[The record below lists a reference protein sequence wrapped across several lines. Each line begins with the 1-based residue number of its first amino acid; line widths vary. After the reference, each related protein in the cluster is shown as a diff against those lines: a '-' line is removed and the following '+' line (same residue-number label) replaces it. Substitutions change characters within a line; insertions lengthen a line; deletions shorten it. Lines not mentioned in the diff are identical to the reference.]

1 MKLKRAPLRHDIPRG
16 QGRRDQGR
24 HSARRHRALSRR
36 PVEDFTLEEVAERAG
51 VAVRTILRAYPSKDE
66 LVYAALADMAA
77 GGVFLNPSPPGDV
90 KAAVTA
96 FFDIYE
102 GVGDLVMQ
110 WLNDERRHPGLKP
123 TLDQGRDNHRD
134 GVKTVFAPQLERL
147 HGAARKELLTIL
159 IILTDVYVWKL
170 LRRDMALSR
179 AAAEATVRKMIP
191 VCSKRRRPMARILW
205 LNWSGGGNLP
215 PSLGIARVLT
225 ERGHELAF
233 AGRPEMVPRVRPR
246 ASAPSRSR
254 KPTRKSTVTR
264 KGCRSPA
271 PPAISLRPRSRKKS
285 RASSPPRRPTSSS
298 STRCSRP
305 RSAHAGEFG
314 RPSAVLVHTFV
325 FRQLDM
331 WRKVIGNFDSMRQ
344 QAGFPGLP
352 PLDAL
357 WQPRE
362 RIISTSLAAF
372 DAAPLAGWEMVRHA
386 GPVLEDEKF
395 AVPRPLPWPS
405 VDPTPLVMVSFST
418 MFEQRNADK
427 MQRTLDA
434 LADFQVHVVAT
445 TAGIVAPS
453 ELAVPNNAVVLDYA
467 AHDPIM
473 KRAALVVTHGGHG
486 TAMRALRHGVPMILI
501 PGLAGDQPS
510 WPRRCRNS
518 APAWRSWRCR
528 RRSDPRGSATDLV
541 DAVIQAKRPRTRE
554 GARRRRWRG
563 QCRRRGRELARRG
576 AIARRH

>member
-1 MKLKRAPLRHDIPRG
+1 
-16 QGRRDQGR
+16 
-24 HSARRHRALSRR
+24 
-36 PVEDFTLEEVAERAG
+36 
-51 VAVRTILRAYPSKDE
+51 
-66 LVYAALADMAA
+66 MA
-77 GGVFLNPSPPGDV
+77 
-90 KAAVTA
+90 
-96 FFDIYE
+96 
-102 GVGDLVMQ
+102 
-110 WLNDERRHPGLKP
+110 W
-123 TLDQGRDNHRD
+123 
-134 GVKTVFAPQLERL
+134 
-147 HGAARKELLTIL
+147 
-159 IILTDVYVWKL
+159 
-170 LRRDMALSR
+170 
-179 AAAEATVRKMIP
+179 
-191 VCSKRRRPMARILW
+191 ILW

-233 AGRPEMVPRVRPR
+233 AGRPEMVPRVKTAGFRAIEITQAYAQVDRYPQGLPLTRP
-246 ASAPSRSR
+246 ACYL
-254 KPTRKSTVTR
+254 T
-264 KGCRSPA
+264 SPA
-271 PPAISLRPRSRKKS
+271 VEEEVQSIVAAEAPDLILIDAMFPAAL
-285 RASSPPRRPTSSS
+285 
-298 STRCSRP
+298 
-305 RSAHAGEFG
+305 AHAAEFG

-331 WRKVIGNFDSMRQ
+331 WRKVIGNFDGMRQ

-372 DAAPLAGWEMVRHA
+372 DTAPLAGWETVRHA

-427 MQRTLDA
+427 LQRTLDA

-453 ELAVPNNAVVLDYA
+453 ELAVPKNAVVLDYA

-501 PGLAGDQPS
+501 PGLAGDQPFVAAAMQEFGAGLALPS
-510 WPRRCRNS
+510 DAGVEAIRAAAQQILSTPSFKQS
-518 APAWRSWRCR
+518 ARERAKALAGVDGAANGADEVESLLGAAQSRA
-528 RRSDPRGSATDLV
+528 DTD
-541 DAVIQAKRPRTRE
+541 
-554 GARRRRWRG
+554 ARR
-563 QCRRRGRELARRG
+563 QCVA
-576 AIARRH
+576 